1 MTLALTVAAGSPLLV
16 ILGLML
22 GLRWSATK
30 AGAVGLALAVTL
42 ALAVFRFGQRIYP
55 ALGSLGAIAGVAA
68 EAGFVTIT
76 ILWIILP
83 ALAIYQLQQRTGA
96 LETLRVA
103 LGRVSSDLG
112 VVALLVAWFFSLFIE
127 GAAGF
132 GTSAALA
139 APFLVSAG
147 FRKIDAVTIALVGHS
162 VGVSFGAVGTPI
174 LPQIAATDFSGREL
188 ATAVAQFH
196 SLLGIFIAIMTML
209 LIRRALGIEKR
220 RYLWLWTLVAAACFF
235 VPYYAI
241 ARFIGPELPSLAGAL
256 VGAGIFITLWTR
268 FKPDNVATD
277 TPADTSTLNAQQI
290 VGAASPY
297 LLLVIFVVATRL
309 IAPVGEALRQVALE
323 WTLAGTFSGS
333 MQVLYHPGTLLF
345 ASFFLGALWQR
356 APRSDISASLT
367 AAGKQLIKVSVALF
381 IMLSLSRLMVH
392 ATMIDTLATS
402 AAATLGSV
410 WPLLAPF
417 VGVLGTF
424 VTGSATA
431 SNILFTDFQL
441 VTAQNLNL
449 PPLLILGA
457 QCFGA
462 AVGNIIC
469 PHNIIAAS
477 ATVALSGEEGTILR
491 RTLGI
496 CVAYGVLGGLLAWLL
511 VTI

>member
-1 MTLALTVAAGSPLLV
+1 MTFALTVAAGSPLLV

-22 GLRWSATK
+22 GVRWSAAK
-30 AGAVGLALAVTL
+30 AGGVGLALAVTL
-42 ALAVFRFGQRIYP
+42 ALAVFGFGQQIYP
-55 ALGSLGAIAGVAA
+55 ALGSLGALAGVAA
-68 EAGFVTIT
+68 EAGFTTIA

-174 LPQIAATDFSGREL
+174 LPQLAATEFSGREL

-196 SLLGIFIAIMTML
+196 GILGVFITIMTML
-209 LIRRALGIEKR
+209 LIRRALGIAGR
-220 RYLWLWTLVAAACFF
+220 RYLWPWTLIAAACFLL
-235 VPYYAI
+235 PYYVI

-268 FKPDNVATD
+268 FKPDNVAAD
-277 TPADTSTLNAQQI
+277 TPADTSSLNARQI
-290 VGAASPY
+290 VRAASPY

-309 IAPVGEALRQVALE
+309 IAPVGEVLQQVALE

-356 APRSDISASLT
+356 APQSDVAASLG
-367 AAGKQLIKVSVALF
+367 AAAKQLLKVALALF

-402 AAATLGSV
+402 AAAALGGV

-441 VTAQNLNL
+441 VTARNLDL

-477 ATVALSGEEGTILR
+477 ATVALTGEEGTILR

-496 CVAYGVLGGLLAWLL
+496 CLAYGVLGGLLAWLL
-511 VTI
+511 TSI